1 MRFHSSEVGGPELY
15 VYPNG
20 EKMEYYNKCTT
31 PLSGI
36 FERASER
43 ETEKK
48 INLLTKNNRYSY
60 SYSIRI
66 SNIFGCCI

>member
-1 MRFHSSEVGGPELY
+1 MLQRKLLCGFILQKWVD
-15 VYPNG
+15 PNSMYTLT

-43 ETEKK
+43 ETDREK
-48 INLLTKNNRYSY
+48 N
-60 SYSIRI
+60 
-66 SNIFGCCI
+66 